1 MIYGTMKRMTRLW
14 MLAMVLCCTL
24 QQQAVAQTSGKK
36 SHGVVGLVRKLGALI
51 DTMATRGI
59 DRNYIEVPKRP
70 WQVIVKGNV
79 NQTVL
84 NLKSQIDGSAM
95 FANVVGDLVW
105 EPNIKTSPST
115 YAGVWAGYRGYG
127 IGYSWNVGGD
137 NGSILTLGA
146 TGGSY
151 GINLRIHNFQNSEP
165 EVCYTGMF
173 TPDDNPSGEPEYI
186 SDKSKFQLLKPIK
199 THLVLFDAYYM
210 FNGKHFSYAA
220 AYDQSVVQKRSA
232 GSLMAGVMFYYSHI
246 NYGQDENAD
255 FILLMDDIGR
265 IKQWQC
271 GLGAGYA
278 YNLVPC
284 KGLLISAMAMPIVTV
299 YNRHKTWRFD
309 SNYRDMAIDT
319 AVHDDDELKPSEW
332 RLKDEPLSVSDN
344 YSYFTLNVDARLSVT
359 YQWDRFFVNAFGQY
373 SRFRYRDGAV
383 KGSLSDWYVNAS
395 LGVRF

>member
-1 MIYGTMKRMTRLW
+1 MKRMTRLW

-24 QQQAVAQTSGKK
+24 QQQVVAQTSEKK

-105 EPNIKTSPST
+105 KPTIKTSPST

-137 NGSILTLGA
+137 NGSIFTLGA

-165 EVCYTGMF
+165 EVRYTGMF

-299 YNRHKTWRFD
+299 YNRHKTWRYD

-373 SRFRYRDGAV
+373 SRFRYKDGAV

>member
-1 MIYGTMKRMTRLW
+1 MKRMTRLW

-173 TPDDNPSGEPEYI
+173 TPDDDPSGEPEYI

-359 YQWDRFFVNAFGQY
+359 YLWDRFFVNAFGQY

>member
-1 MIYGTMKRMTRLW
+1 MKHMTRLW

-173 TPDDNPSGEPEYI
+173 TPDDDPSGEPEYI

>member
-1 MIYGTMKRMTRLW
+1 MKRMTRLW

-173 TPDDNPSGEPEYI
+173 TPDDDPSGEPEYI

>member
-1 MIYGTMKRMTRLW
+1 MKRMTRLW

-95 FANVVGDLVW
+95 FTNVVGDLVW

-173 TPDDNPSGEPEYI
+173 TPDDDPSGEPEYI